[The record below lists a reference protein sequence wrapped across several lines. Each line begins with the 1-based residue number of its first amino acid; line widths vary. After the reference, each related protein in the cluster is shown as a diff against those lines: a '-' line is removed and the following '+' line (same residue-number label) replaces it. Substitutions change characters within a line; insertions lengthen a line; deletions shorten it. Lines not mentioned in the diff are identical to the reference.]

1 MKKPLFIFIIC
12 TLHSLLALSSKSPL
26 LYNLTMS
33 CTDIG
38 RHITKQLKVYLFYA
52 QQTQVLQS

>member
-1 MKKPLFIFIIC
+1 MT
-12 TLHSLLALSSKSPL
+12 TLSRRSVYID
-26 LYNLTMS
+26 LYSHYIVS

>member
-1 MKKPLFIFIIC
+1 MKGVIFYD
-12 TLHSLLALSSKSPL
+12 
-26 LYNLTMS
+26 LYLYYIELS